1 MGAMAKAV
9 SPAVGF
15 NDNVRRR
22 NRNFHVQ
29 TEDSGVAHPHI
40 ITHLFTDG
48 GRIVKSLRQSYSD
61 IVAEE
66 QLSKM
71 VRERMKAQHVG
82 MLESLKSGEFDALV
96 WGSRAP
102 GAKPKPAPVP
112 GEAPAAEGV
121 PSVAAVPSVVAVPSA
136 PPVVPA
142 PPPAASAPEV
152 PEVPEAVESSVQA
165 ASNAGAPA
173 ALPVPPRRST
183 PPLARK
189 PQPPP
194 RKTMPRI
201 DAMAMPVL
209 PAPSR
214 PRKSVPPKVRRSSR
228 PPPPRSASRP
238 ALANPRDGL
247 LAQTLDEV
255 ILRMLSEEQDS
266 KSGS

>member
-1 MGAMAKAV
+1 MGKAV

-48 GRIVKSLRQSYSD
+48 GRIVKSIRQSYVD
-61 IVAEE
+61 ILGEE
-66 QLSKM
+66 NLAKR
-71 VRERMKAQHVG
+71 VRERMKTQHVG
-82 MLESLKSGEFDALV
+82 MLEALKSGEYDALV

-102 GAKPKPAPVP
+102 GAKPKPAP
-112 GEAPAAEGV
+112 ASSAAIPE
-121 PSVAAVPSVVAVPSA
+121 PPNSAAISSQGAVSA
-136 PPVVPA
+136 
-142 PPPAASAPEV
+142 
-152 PEVPEAVESSVQA
+152 AVESSVQP
-165 ASNAGAPA
+165 APVA
-173 ALPVPPRRST
+173 EAPEPARLPAPPRRST
-183 PPLARK
+183 PPQARK
-189 PQPPP
+189 PQPPA

-201 DAMAMPVL
+201 DAATL
-209 PAPSR
+209 PTPAAQVVPAR
-214 PRKSVPPKVRRSSR
+214 PRKSVPPKPRRSSR

-238 ALANPRDGL
+238 AVVNPRDGL
-247 LAQTLDEV
+247 VSQTLDEV